1 MQLELLT
8 QLSLAAALCG
18 YIWNDSKKRN
28 DKTEMKVEIL
38 EKRVQKIEDIQG
50 NKLDNLS
57 SDFKEFKHDVNE
69 KLEAL
74 RVMIHKEKNIEQQ
87 THSVLKLLLEKLSK
101 ENDN

>member
-18 YIWNDSKKRN
+18 YIWNDAKKRN